1 MARPVSIDET
11 ELLVRLSCVFRDMGF
26 DGASLAAL
34 SRATGLKKASL
45 YHRFPGGKEQM
56 AREVLAAALAW
67 LDTHVLAPLRTDSPP
82 AARVQ
87 VMVRKLDE
95 FYDGGRQSCLLNMLS
110 SPHVQ
115 EGPFTGPIRDAFA
128 AIVAALAAVVVDA
141 GFDRPTAR
149 ARAERAVMLLQG
161 SLVMSRGMGTTRPF
175 RRLLASL
182 PDELL
187 AKPARPSQRSTR

>member
-1 MARPVSIDET
+1 
-11 ELLVRLSCVFRDMGF
+11 
-26 DGASLAAL
+26 
-34 SRATGLKKASL
+34 
-45 YHRFPGGKEQM
+45 
-56 AREVLAAALAW
+56 
-67 LDTHVLAPLRTDSPP
+67 
-82 AARVQ
+82 
-87 VMVRKLDE
+87 
-95 FYDGGRQSCLLNMLS
+95 MLS

-115 EGPFTGPIRDAFA
+115 EGPFTAPIRDAFA

-141 GFDRPTAR
+141 GCDRQTAR